1 MTGRISPIDR
11 LVLEQ
16 REEEALR
23 HQNWLERRQPS
34 AVVYP
39 DRDDD
44 VESLA
49 LAKVMK
55 ERES

>member
-1 MTGRISPIDR
+1 

-23 HQNWLERRQPS
+23 HQNWLERRNPS

-39 DRDDD
+39 EDLDDD
-44 VESLA
+44 VKSLA
-49 LAKVMK
+49 LAKVK
-55 ERES
+55 EGREA